1 MAAPKK
7 VKDEDNIL
15 TFNSY
20 AEFGLRSDNIKL
32 VTVEV
37 SNENSITIDG
47 YDRDTKKDVVMNV
60 TDENTLASEMVR
72 KVQNY
77 MIGQKK

>member
-7 VKDEDNIL
+7 VKDDNII

-20 AEFGLRSDNIKL
+20 AEFGLRNDNIKL
-32 VTVEV
+32 VTVEA
-37 SNENSITIDG
+37 SNENSIMIDG
-47 YDRDTKKDVVMNV
+47 YDRDTKKDVVMKV
-60 TDENTLASEMVR
+60 TDENTLSSEMVR

>member
-7 VKDEDNIL
+7 VKDEDNII

-20 AEFGLRSDNIKL
+20 AEFGTRKDDIKL
-32 VTVEV
+32 VAVEA

-47 YDRDTKKDVVMNV
+47 YDRETKKDIVMKV
-60 TDENTLASEMVR
+60 TDENTSASEMVR

>member
-7 VKDEDNIL
+7 VKDEDTTI

-20 AEFGLRSDNIKL
+20 AEFGTRKDDIKL
-32 VTVEV
+32 VAVEA

-47 YDRDTKKDVVMNV
+47 YDRETKKDIVMKV
-60 TDENTLASEMVR
+60 TDENTSASEMVR